1 MKFIEFMSN
10 EIASLKNYIET
21 NLCESSSLW
30 ELVLQ
35 PDIIDFIS
43 NLNQADSEKFSVEI
57 LNWNENILYRL
68 ADEILF
74 SRNEYI
80 DKDYLFCSIYLR
92 TLNEENLD
100 YLSQY
105 IIPCYKNLNFEKIS
119 LDFFLQVKEKIEN
132 FHILKNGKENI
143 GDLMK
148 ELDDVI
154 NEKM

>member
-1 MKFIEFMSN
+1 MSD

-21 NLCESSSLW
+21 NLGESSSLW

-92 TLNEENLD
+92 THDKENLD

-148 ELDDVI
+148 ELNDII
-154 NEKM
+154 NKKM